1 MQPNATEQD
10 HSSGNELRKEVTMN
24 LAPQSSS
31 PDVPIISP
39 QMSTDMLGSAHDGN
53 EVSPAEAPACHAD
66 RAHDP
71 TPASRNKQTTPA
83 AVSEN
88 TLAQDPSHP
97 HAGQIPRRVDFIHT
111 RDSSNLPAQPV
122 HSRSIPGATASAIN
136 ILKDEVIRSCTLLHP
151 QDAVYE
157 LRVLGAST
165 PSFGNRHIEFGY
177 FNDPVLLAEAAGG
190 ISVAT
195 GFYITINP
203 VGPTLLARSTNR
215 LQPAKKGLSTAN
227 IDITSRRWLLVD
239 CDPVRLS
246 GISATDAEHE
256 CALARAREIREFL
269 TQRGWPSPAFA
280 DSGNGAHL
288 LYRVDL
294 SVEDGGLVTR
304 VLKFLD
310 FRFSDAEVHV
320 DVGVDKAAQ
329 TTKLYGTMARKGDST
344 PERPHRLARLLEI
357 HEPMKAVPT
366 NDLEELADLL
376 PQKPKRQ
383 ETGRRGPGLSVETW
397 LHDHPDLL
405 VQGPRPWRDGQVWV
419 FERCPWNEEHTDRS
433 AYIVQFST
441 GTISAGCHHTS
452 CSSNDWASL
461 LRKYPPIS
469 TPITLALPD
478 PLSSQ
483 ISPIRLKSLFPA
495 ISIPHLPI
503 AVDPVLPMQ
512 WTVTL
517 EQVSRS
523 SPRGEQIAARG
534 LVLITGRIKVGT
546 EEEYFQ
552 LSWWRDN
559 KWNMRNV
566 PRAQIANANEIHKLA
581 KHGFPVTTT
590 TAKYLVEYLADFERL
605 NLAQLP
611 VQIASPQLGWVG
623 TDIFLWGAQA
633 LCPDGTNGHSV
644 IFQSNSEGEQQLA
657 DAFRAQGSLDEWL
670 RAIATV
676 AKQAPRFMV
685 ALYASLGTPLM
696 TIFKVPSFVVEV
708 CYETSSGKTICLR
721 VVGSVWGNPDETQA
735 ASVLHTWDN
744 TKVWIERALTLYQS
758 LPLLLDETKQGLPSE
773 IKQNVAYDVAGS
785 RGRERGTITGTD
797 VTRSWRTV
805 VISSGESRLADSSQ
819 AGGLRVRTLPLW
831 GPPFGAVNPA
841 TGDTVTVLNRTV
853 LHDYGLAGP
862 AFVKWLLA
870 RTAQWEEWRAEYQQ
884 EVARYES
891 LAGSSQFVRRQ
902 APYHAL
908 IAMTAKLGHLAL
920 DFPWGNT
927 NPIDALSRELACE
940 AQDADRA
947 ADAFSAAKDWA
958 KAHPNDFYS
967 SSAPGQRQPFRG
979 WAGRWDH
986 GNKNWEFIGIR
997 LEVLTEILA
1006 KHNYQDH
1013 GAIVRLWKERGLLV
1027 TDNDADRTTK
1037 QVRLDNHKVRVI
1049 ALKRTEED
1057 ELIDTSG
1064 GDTVGTTPGT
1074 TSPL

>member
-1 MQPNATEQD
+1 MQPNAIEQD
-10 HSSGNELRKEVTMN
+10 HSSGDELRKEITMN
-24 LAPQSSS
+24 LTPQPLP
-31 PDVPIISP
+31 PDTPITSP
-39 QMSTDMLGSAHDGN
+39 QMSTDMPGSTYDGK
-53 EVSPAEAPACHAD
+53 ETSFAEAPVHHAGH
-66 RAHDP
+66 AHHP
-71 TPASRNKQTTPA
+71 APASPNKQTTPA
-83 AVSEN
+83 AGSEN
-88 TLAQDPSHP
+88 TPGQDLSHP
-97 HAGQIPRRVDFIHT
+97 HAVQISRGVDSIHAQ
-111 RDSSNLPAQPV
+111 DSTILPAQPV
-122 HSRSIPGATASAIN
+122 HARSIPGATASAIH

-203 VGPTLLARSTNR
+203 VGPTMLARSTNR
-215 LQPAKKGLSTAN
+215 LRPGKKGLSTAN
-227 IDITSRRWLLVD
+227 VDITSRRWLLVD
-239 CDPVRLS
+239 CDPVRPS

-256 CALARAREIREFL
+256 CALAGAREIREFL

-294 SVEDGGLVTR
+294 PVEDRGLVTR

-310 FRFSDAEVHV
+310 FRFSDTEVHV

-357 HEPMKAVPT
+357 PEAMKAVPT
-366 NDLEELADLL
+366 KELEELADLL

-383 ETGRRGPGLSVETW
+383 ETGKRGPGLSVEAW
-397 LHDHPDLL
+397 LHDHPNVLM
-405 VQGPRPWRDGQVWV
+405 QGPRPWRDGQVWV

-441 GTISAGCHHTS
+441 GTIYAGCHHTS

-461 LRKYPPIS
+461 LRKYPPTS
-469 TPITLALPD
+469 APTAQALPAL
-478 PLSSQ
+478 LSSQ
-483 ISPIRLKSLFPA
+483 ISPIRLKSLFPT

-503 AVDPVLPMQ
+503 AIDLVLPMQ

-517 EQVSRS
+517 DHVSRV

-546 EEEYFQ
+546 EEEHFQ

-559 KWNMRNV
+559 TWNVRNV

-605 NLAQLP
+605 NLVHLP
-611 VQIASPQLGWVG
+611 VQIASTQLGWVG
-623 TDIFLWGAQA
+623 KDIFLWGAQA

-676 AKQAPRFMV
+676 AEQAPRFMV

-696 TIFKVPSFVVEV
+696 TIFKVPSFIVEV

-744 TKVWIERALTLYQS
+744 TKVWIERALTLCQS
-758 LPLLLDETKQGLPSE
+758 LPLLLDETKQGLSSE

-785 RGRERGTITGTD
+785 RGRERGTIIGTD

-841 TGDTVTVLNRTV
+841 TGDAVTALNRTV
-853 LHDYGLAGP
+853 LRNYGLAGP

-870 RTAQWEEWRAEYQQ
+870 RAAQWDEWRAEYQQ

-891 LAGSSQFVRRQ
+891 LAGSNQFVRRQ
-902 APYHAL
+902 APYRAL

-927 NPIDALSRELACE
+927 NPIDALSQELARE
-940 AQDADRA
+940 AQEADRA
-947 ADAFSAAKDWA
+947 ADAFRAAKDWA
-958 KAHPNDFYS
+958 KAHPDDFYS
-967 SSAPGQRQPFRG
+967 PSAPGQRQPFRG

-986 GNKNWEFIGIR
+986 GNKNWEFIGIC
-997 LEVLTEILA
+997 LEVLTEILT

-1013 GAIVRLWKERGLLV
+1013 GAIIRLWKERGWLV
-1027 TDNDADRTTK
+1027 TDNDGDRTTK
-1037 QVRLDNHKVRVI
+1037 QVRVCDHRLRVI

-1057 ELIDTSG
+1057 GPIDASG

-1074 TSPL
+1074 TIPL